1 MKKLL
6 LALSALLVLCSCGKD
21 QTPVE
26 KWVTASKDM
35 RQELNKSKP
44 DMNKLKELDEEMTRV
59 IEENKDYALT
69 DADRDLL
76 ASSVKQTYPL
86 VYKYTHKI
94 SDSYKWDEMAK
105 AFNHCLDVRW
115 ALNDVKTLGEFGDV
129 DLNQI
134 WRDVMYDNNL

>member
-6 LALSALLVLCSCGKD
+6 LVLSALIILCSCGKD

-35 RQELNKSKP
+35 RQELKKSNP
-44 DMNKLKELDEEMTRV
+44 DMNKLKEFDEEMTRV

-86 VYKYTHKI
+86 VYKYSHKI
-94 SDSYKWDEMAK
+94 SDSYEWDRK
-105 AFNHCLDVRW
+105 ADAFKNCYDVRW
-115 ALNDVKTLGEFGDV
+115 ALDDVKTLGEFGNV
-129 DLNQI
+129 DLNRI